1 MAQHEVVFISLD
13 PPYFLDVEDKIYVFR
28 GWAEVDSLDAPDIR
42 LSINGK
48 DVKVVSTEPPKFEG
62 YLAGKTGMKFYAK
75 VDFRSLFSEESFSEP
90 FLLEAEVRSGSRTRK
105 FEYAVT
111 RAWARECL
119 GAFRSLR
126 AIPPEPLQVRVTGA
140 AAGGY
145 HAAGK
150 EVAKEITD
158 LLLEFSSQ
166 GAKPSGRILD
176 LGCGP
181 GRVID
186 CYADLFPKANLFGC
200 DIDPEAIEWAANTLS
215 GRARFDVNPAG
226 GRLPYPD
233 EHFDTIYSISI
244 FTHLPEE
251 IQFPLL
257 QEIRRVLKPGGF
269 LITTKLNPFSF
280 DLPEYILDDA
290 RSHGFAYWGDSAK
303 TEGLPDFYRLAY
315 HSDDYVMEKWSS
327 YFDVLSIGRQ
337 SINNTQDAVVARRPR
352 EFYSWIP
359 TQIRAVGRV
368 VVNRLALAR
377 RSGAAT

>member
-1 MAQHEVVFISLD
+1 MAQHEIVFISLD
-13 PPYFLDVEDKIYVFR
+13 PPYFLDIEDKVYVFR
-28 GWAEVDSLDAPDIR
+28 GWAEVDSLDEPEIYM
-42 LSINGK
+42 SINGK
-48 DVKVVSTEPPKFEG
+48 GIKVVTTEPPKFEG
-62 YLAGKTGMKFYAK
+62 YLAGKIGMKFYAK
-75 VDFRSLFSEESFSEP
+75 VDFRSLFSEENFSEP
-90 FLLEAEVRSGSRTRK
+90 FLLEAEVCSGSRRRT

-111 RAWARECL
+111 QAWARECL
-119 GAFRSLR
+119 GTFRSLR

-150 EVAKEITD
+150 EVANEITD

-166 GAKPSGRILD
+166 GTKPSGRVLD

-186 CYADLFPKANLFGC
+186 CYADVFPKAKLFGC

-215 GRARFDVNPAG
+215 DRAKFDVNPAG

-233 EHFDTIYSISI
+233 EYFDIIYSISI
-244 FTHLPEE
+244 FTHLPEN

-257 QEIRRVLKPGGF
+257 KEIRRIMKPGGY

-280 DLPEYILDDA
+280 KLPEYIIDDA
-290 RSHGFAYWGDSAK
+290 NANGFAYWGDSDK

-315 HSDDYVMEKWSS
+315 HSDDYIMKMWSP
-327 YFDVLSIGRQ
+327 YFDILSIGRQ
-337 SINNTQDAVVARRPR
+337 CINNTQDAVVARRPR

-359 TQIRAVGRV
+359 TPIRAAGRA

-377 RSGAAT
+377 RSAAP

>member
-1 MAQHEVVFISLD
+1 MARHEVVFISLD
-13 PPYFLDVEDKIYVFR
+13 PPYFLDLEDQVYVFR
-28 GWAEVDSLDAPDIR
+28 GWAEVDQIDLPDIH

-48 DVKVVSTEPPKFEG
+48 AVKVVTTEPPNFEG

-75 VDFRSLFSEESFSEP
+75 VDFRSLFSRETFPEP
-90 FLLEAEVRSGSRTRK
+90 FLLEAEVRSGSRVRT

-119 GAFRSLR
+119 GAFQSLR
-126 AIPPEPLQVRVTGA
+126 AIPPEPLQIRVTGA

-145 HAAGK
+145 HAAGR

-158 LLLEFSSQ
+158 LLLDFSSQ
-166 GAKPSGRILD
+166 GAKPSGRVLD

-186 CYADLFPKANLFGC
+186 CYADVFPKSKLFGC
-200 DIDPEAIEWAANTLS
+200 DIDPEAIEWASKNLS
-215 GRARFDVNPAG
+215 ERASFDVNPAG

-233 EHFDTIYSISI
+233 EYFDTIYSISI

-257 QEIRRVLKPGGF
+257 REIRRVLKPGGY

-280 DLPEYILDDA
+280 ELPEDVLDEA
-290 RSHGFAYWGDSAK
+290 RMGGFAYWGESSK

-315 HSDDYVMEKWSS
+315 HSDDYLKERWSP
-327 YFDVLSIGRQ
+327 FFEILKIGRQ
-337 SINNTQDAVVARRPR
+337 NINNTQDAVVARRPR

-359 TQIRAVGRV
+359 KQVRAIGRGL
-368 VVNRLALAR
+368 VNRLALAR
-377 RSGAAT
+377 RSAAP